1 MKTVFQARPFSTIRL
16 LTSTTTTT
24 DGRPRLEDYVT
35 VVPVKIKG
43 TQVQACFLARWD
55 VNIQRLGA
63 EGKLVKAQPRPGD
76 AGYRR
81 FRNLKLTLDRDE
93 PVFVRG
99 GGLGPGEEVVIA
111 VLTTGRGRAELS
123 ISGPPD
129 QIVDLSQA
137 DCREDVAPLTGH
149 REGNLLAILDR
160 LNHGDLWDR
169 EYVL

>member
-16 LTSTTTTT
+16 LTSTTT

-35 VVPVKIKG
+35 VVPVKIRG
-43 TQVQACFLARWD
+43 TQVQVCFLTRWD
-55 VNIQRLGA
+55 VNIQRQGA
-63 EGKLVKAQPRPGD
+63 AGTLIKAQPKPGD

-99 GGLGPGEEVVIA
+99 GGLGPGEQVVIA
-111 VLTTGRGRAELS
+111 VHTAGRSSAEMS
-123 ISGPPD
+123 IAGPAD
-129 QIVDLSQA
+129 QIVDLSQL
-137 DCREDVAPLTGH
+137 DCREGVAPLGEG
-149 REGNLLAILDR
+149 RGEGNLLAILDR

-169 EYVL
+169 ERVL